1 MNRLL
6 AKSYDRQK
14 HGTTP
19 PDYALL
25 TQHSRDVAMAC
36 DALARAVGPIAL
48 SNAALSPALF
58 ARFRLTLR
66 ANGWIQDLGK
76 ASSHFQEMVTSKPQI
91 KQLMRHETISGLLI
105 WLDDR
110 LRQWLA
116 PLSETLLMAVWGAMG
131 HHRKFDEHTT
141 PEQCLPLTVHVAHPD
156 FTAILS
162 EMSADLELEAPPC
175 FDRNLIIARTARESG
190 DVAAREALRDLQDDF
205 TEREIDFANDEE
217 RRLLALIKGFGI
229 AADVAASAVAAR
241 GQWATN
247 YSLAAYVTESLA
259 VGLTPGDL
267 SVLISSWAWE
277 RSRYERNR
285 QDPTALPPDFT
296 VRDFQNAVAR
306 SEAVLTLA
314 QAGCGSGKS
323 LAAYMWAR
331 TWCQRAAEMGRTNF
345 RVFFCLPTTGTTTEH
360 FRDYALE
367 SGLDTS
373 LCHARA
379 SVDLRTMAET
389 ATQEEAS
396 EEERDTAAAART
408 ALQAERDKIES
419 LALWSTPL
427 VVTTADTVLGLM
439 SNARRA
445 IYSLPAIMCSAI
457 VFDEI
462 HAFDEQLFGHLLVF
476 LKHFPRLPVLLM
488 TASLPEERRRAI
500 ARVRP
505 DLCVIHGPEEFETLR
520 RYRIN
525 DSATDDETWHAVE
538 QCLAAH
544 GKVLWVRNRVDWA
557 NHTFAECRKRYPSLY
572 VDLYHSRFRYK
583 DRSVRHRRVI
593 DHFKTTDAGAILVAT
608 QVAEMSLDLSAD
620 LLITD
625 LAPIPSLIQRLGR
638 LNRRSVPEHPQPPK
652 PALVHALPHGEAH
665 VELPYEKAELEK
677 ARQWLRMLVERGQ
690 ALHQRDLAEAFAAY
704 SDAKDY
710 GLAAAEERAVFF
722 SGLWRTRP
730 GLTRGEGY
738 TISVL
743 LEADVRACHERD
755 THGEPTRDWIRQ
767 HEVAIPF
774 REAVLKWERLG
785 TIRIAP
791 QNAVAYDYNEETHEG
806 TGAQWKRN

>member
-91 KQLMRHETISGLLI
+91 KQLMRHETISGLLV

-110 LRQWLA
+110 LRQWLS
-116 PLSETLLMAVWGAMG
+116 PLSETLLMSVWGAMG
-131 HHRKFDEHTT
+131 HHRKFDEHTA

-205 TEREIDFANDEE
+205 TEREMDFAGDEE

-277 RSRYERNR
+277 RSRYERHS
-285 QDPTALPPDFT
+285 QEPTALPPDFT

-389 ATQEEAS
+389 AS
-396 EEERDTAAAART
+396 ARGS
-408 ALQAERDKIES
+408 K
-419 LALWSTPL
+419 
-427 VVTTADTVLGLM
+427 
-439 SNARRA
+439 
-445 IYSLPAIMCSAI
+445 
-457 VFDEI
+457 
-462 HAFDEQLFGHLLVF
+462 
-476 LKHFPRLPVLLM
+476 
-488 TASLPEERRRAI
+488 
-500 ARVRP
+500 
-505 DLCVIHGPEEFETLR
+505 
-520 RYRIN
+520 
-525 DSATDDETWHAVE
+525 
-538 QCLAAH
+538 
-544 GKVLWVRNRVDWA
+544 
-557 NHTFAECRKRYPSLY
+557 
-572 VDLYHSRFRYK
+572 
-583 DRSVRHRRVI
+583 
-593 DHFKTTDAGAILVAT
+593 
-608 QVAEMSLDLSAD
+608 
-620 LLITD
+620 
-625 LAPIPSLIQRLGR
+625 
-638 LNRRSVPEHPQPPK
+638 
-652 PALVHALPHGEAH
+652 
-665 VELPYEKAELEK
+665 
-677 ARQWLRMLVERGQ
+677 
-690 ALHQRDLAEAFAAY
+690 
-704 SDAKDY
+704 
-710 GLAAAEERAVFF
+710 
-722 SGLWRTRP
+722 
-730 GLTRGEGY
+730 
-738 TISVL
+738 
-743 LEADVRACHERD
+743 
-755 THGEPTRDWIRQ
+755 
-767 HEVAIPF
+767 
-774 REAVLKWERLG
+774 
-785 TIRIAP
+785 
-791 QNAVAYDYNEETHEG
+791 
-806 TGAQWKRN
+806 